1 MTITHELVI
10 DAPVEQ
16 VWALTVDVESWPTM
30 TSTMTSV
37 ERLDDGP
44 LRVGSTARIKQ
55 PGQPA
60 RVWTVTALEPNE
72 VFAWET
78 KAFGMRMVGGHRL
91 ESVANGCRNVLS
103 VEMSG
108 ALSGVVQALL
118 GRQFRKTIVTENE
131 GFRRVAQATAAP

>member
-1 MTITHELVI
+1 MTITYELVI

-118 GRQFRKTIVTENE
+118 GRQFRKAIITENE
-131 GFRRVAQATAAP
+131 GFRRTAEAARH

>member
-72 VFAWET
+72 EFAWET
-78 KAFGMRMVGGHRL
+78 KAFGMRMVGGHHL
-91 ESVANGCRNVLS
+91 EPLANGCRNVLS
-103 VEMSG
+103 VEISG
-108 ALSGVVQALL
+108 AWSGVAQALL
-118 GRQFRKTIVTENE
+118 GSQFRKAITTENE
-131 GFRRVAQATAAP
+131 GFRAAAEAAGQ

>member
-1 MTITHELVI
+1 M
-10 DAPVEQ
+10 
-16 VWALTVDVESWPTM
+16 
-30 TSTMTSV
+30 
-37 ERLDDGP
+37 
-44 LRVGSTARIKQ
+44 
-55 PGQPA
+55 
-60 RVWTVTALEPNE
+60 TALEPNE

-78 KAFGMRMVGGHRL
+78 KAFGMRIVGGHRL

-118 GRQFRKTIVTENE
+118 GKQFRKTIVTENE